1 MRIHPY
7 QDLAKESFWS
17 RAVADSTSLVPE
29 ALYDKKWP
37 IRKDDRIATAG
48 SCFAQHIG
56 RHMKGK
62 GFHVLDLEPSP
73 LNLPA
78 AQEARFGYSVYSAR
92 FGNIYTIR
100 QLLQLAQE
108 TFGQWVP
115 GEVAWEGENG
125 SFYDALRPG
134 IEPDGLGSAEEVLA
148 HRKYHLDRVR
158 EMFETMDLFIFTL
171 GLTEAWVH
179 KESGTVFPTAP
190 GTIAGT
196 YDPEVYEFRNFGFQ
210 EILEDLYSF
219 RALVREMRQD
229 REAPRFLLTVSPVP
243 LTATASGQ
251 HVLLATVYSKSVL
264 RAVAGQAVMAEA
276 DIDYFPSFEIIS
288 NPWSKVSF
296 YEDNLRSVKSSGVN
310 QVMQAFFNAH
320 LAEQESE
327 SQDVPQ
333 VSAPQPAA
341 RESGGDK
348 TAEDV
353 ICEEALLDAFGGTR

>member
-29 ALYDKKWP
+29 GLYNKKWP

-62 GFHVLDLEPSP
+62 GFQVLDLEPSP

-78 AQEARFGYSVYSAR
+78 DQQARFGYSIYSAR

-108 TFGQWVP
+108 AFGQWVP

-134 IEPDGLGSAEEVLA
+134 VEPDGLGSAEEVLA

-179 KESGTVFPTAP
+179 KASGTVFPTAP

-196 YDPEVYEFRNFGFQ
+196 YNPKDYEFRNFGFQ

-229 REAPRFLLTVSPVP
+229 RKAPRFLLTVSPVP

-320 LAEQESE
+320 MAEPESE

-333 VSAPQPAA
+333 VDVPQPAA
-341 RESGGDK
+341 REAGVNK
-348 TAEDV
+348 TADDV

>member
-7 QDLAKESFWS
+7 QNLPKESFWS
-17 RAVADSTSLVPE
+17 SAVAGSTALVPE
-29 ALYDKKWP
+29 SLYDKKWP
-37 IRKDDRIATAG
+37 IHKDDRIATAG

-62 GFHVLDLEPSP
+62 GFQVLDLEPSP
-73 LNLPA
+73 LHLPTD
-78 AQEARFGYSVYSAR
+78 QQARFGYSIYSAR

-100 QLLQLAQE
+100 QLLQLARE
-108 TFGQWVP
+108 AFGQWVP
-115 GEVAWEGENG
+115 GEVAWEGDNG
-125 SFYDALRPG
+125 AYYDALRPG
-134 IEPDGLGSAEEVLA
+134 VEPNGLGSAEEVLA

-196 YDPEVYEFRNFGFQ
+196 YDPKIYEFRNFGFR

-219 RALVREMRQD
+219 RALVREMRKT

-264 RAVAGQAVMAEA
+264 RAVAGQAVMDEV

-296 YEDNLRSVKSSGVN
+296 YEENLRSVRSSGVN
-310 QVMQAFFNAH
+310 QVMQTFFKAH
-320 LAEQESE
+320 LGEQECGT
-327 SQDVPQ
+327 Q
-333 VSAPQPAA
+333 VDPLLNVPQPAA
-341 RESGGDK
+341 REAGVEKPAD
-348 TAEDV
+348 DV
-353 ICEEALLDAFGGTR
+353 ICEEILLDAFAGTR

>member
-7 QDLAKESFWS
+7 QNLPKECFWS
-17 RAVADSTSLVPE
+17 RAVAGSTALVPE

-37 IRKDDRIATAG
+37 IRKDERIATAG

-56 RHMKGK
+56 RHMKTK
-62 GFHVLDLEPSP
+62 DFQVLDLEPAP
-73 LNLPA
+73 LHLPA
-78 AQEARFGYSVYSAR
+78 DQQARFGYSIYSAR

-100 QLLQLAQE
+100 QLLQLARE
-108 TFGQWVP
+108 AFGQWVP

-125 SFYDALRPG
+125 AFYDALRPG
-134 IEPDGLGSAEEVLA
+134 VEPDGLGSAEEVLA
-148 HRKYHLDRVR
+148 HRKYHLARVR

-196 YDPEVYEFRNFGFQ
+196 YDPEIYEFRNFGFQ
-210 EILEDLYSF
+210 EILEDLHAF
-219 RALVREMRQD
+219 RSLMREIRKNS
-229 REAPRFLLTVSPVP
+229 EGPRILLTVSPVP

-264 RAVAGQAVMAEA
+264 RAVAGQAVMDET

-296 YEDNLRSVKSSGVN
+296 YEDNMRSVKSSGVN
-310 QVMQAFFNAH
+310 LVMQTFFNAH
-320 LAEQESE
+320 LTGQES
-327 SQDVPQ
+327 STPAGLQMNVPSPSGRGSG
-333 VSAPQPAA
+333 VEQPA
-341 RESGGDK
+341 D
-348 TAEDV
+348 DV
-353 ICEEALLDAFGGTR
+353 ICEEVLLDAFGGTR